1 MKCYAA
7 YARDLEVRNL
17 GSSGGIFPV
26 ISMEYINHG
35 GVVYSSIYDED
46 FNVVFKRVDS
56 IKELPATF
64 TSKYMQSNS
73 LGIYK
78 KLADD
83 LKTGNKVL
91 FCGTPCQV
99 NALYKY
105 LVTLKISTDNLLL
118 VDFICHGVPSQKV
131 FQLYMNEYYNHK
143 LKSLNMRNKELGWN
157 WGNYSWKM
165 TFDDGGS
172 KLIKQNEMPYMKGF
186 LSNIILRPSCYKCK
200 SKQAKHADITLG
212 DFWGITDTDIKLDN
226 RYGVSCVLL
235 HTAKGENAFS
245 NIETFLDVCK
255 TNYNDILAGNPSLV
269 SSSSRPYN
277 RKEFFSKLDKC
288 DNLELLTSKLT
299 RRTAF
304 SKVANKVYNK
314 LELGKTSVKGLT
326 SNSEERV
333 MYKLKEQCSGCMA
346 CHSVCPKEAIIYKN
360 DNEGFSYPVIMSQ
373 KCIHCGL
380 CEKVCPQKYDI

>member
-35 GVVYSSIYDED
+35 GVVYASIYDED

-78 KLADD
+78 KVADD

-105 LVTLKISTDNLLL
+105 LVALKISTDNLLL
-118 VDFICHGVPSQKV
+118 VDIICHGVPSQKV

-172 KLIKQNEMPYMKGF
+172 KLVKQNEMPYMKGF

-200 SKQAKHADITLG
+200 GKQEKHADITLG
-212 DFWGITDTDIKLDN
+212 DFWGITDTDIKLDD

-245 NIETFLDVCK
+245 NIETFLDVCE

-314 LELGKTSVKGLT
+314 LELGKTSVKDLT

-380 CEKVCPQKYDI
+380 CEKVCPQK